1 MNMGSCKS
9 KEFNILADAK
19 RGNTLTVREAILLR
33 VHPSTS
39 RRWSTTGRKRAHCT
53 KSRGDRTTIIQPEKK
68 SGNDLPESENV
79 TLLSPILCSEV
90 GVLSPVEIEKIT
102 DPISRLESLPEV
114 KTTTL
119 ISQAPNPLI
128 KIFLN
133 EPSPLAELRK
143 TLLQVCRA
151 PECLNYLLYC
161 GQ

>member
-1 MNMGSCKS
+1 M
-9 KEFNILADAK
+9 
-19 RGNTLTVREAILLR
+19 LTVRAAILLR

-39 RRWSTTGRKRAHCT
+39 RRWATTGRKRARCT
-53 KSRGDRTTIIQPEKK
+53 NSRGDLTTIMQPEKK
-68 SGNDLPESENV
+68 PGQELPESENV
-79 TLLSPILCSEV
+79 TLLSHILCSEV
-90 GVLSPVEIEKIT
+90 EVLSPVDIEKIT

-119 ISQAPNPLI
+119 IPQTPNPLI
-128 KIFLN
+128 KIFMN

-143 TLLQVCRA
+143 TLLRVCRA